1 MSPRVEAA
9 VHRTFASARGSR
21 NFRLYLIGQLVSATG
36 TWMHFTAASWLVLQL
51 SGSGTA
57 IGVNAALQFGP
68 LLLLAPWGG
77 VLADR
82 FDKRK
87 ILIAT
92 QVAFGVLALAMFAL
106 IAADAI
112 TLGMVYL
119 LSLIT
124 GVVTSFD
131 NPTRQSFYVEMVG
144 EEGLTN
150 AVSLNSAAFTGARIV
165 GPAVAGLLI
174 STLGISWPFLIDGV
188 SYLAVIV
195 ALTSMRIDEL
205 IPQRRASRSGGQLVA
220 GLRYVWST
228 PNLRRPLIVLA
239 VIFTVSFQFMVLVP
253 LLAERVFDGSAGTF
267 GLLSA
272 VAGAGSFAGAI
283 VMANRAP
290 RPTYLLLGSFGAAF
304 GVGLLAIAVA
314 PTLLAAVLIMV
325 PLGFVTMAFMITGNT
340 MLQMNARPEA
350 RGRVMAL
357 YGAVFL
363 GSTPI
368 GSPFVGWFAEHVGV
382 RAGFVLTGMV
392 AVATGAAVLWARR
405 RAVAAADAGEPEPAE
420 RSPAAA

>member
-1 MSPRVEAA
+1 VTPRVEAA

-36 TWMHFTAASWLVLQL
+36 TWMHFTATSWLVLQL

-68 LLLLAPWGG
+68 LLLLGPWGG

-92 QVAFGVLALAMFAL
+92 QIAFGVLALAMFGL
-106 IAADAI
+106 IAAGMM
-112 TLGMVYL
+112 TLGLVYV
-119 LSLIT
+119 LSLVT
-124 GVVTSFD
+124 GVVTAFD

-165 GPAVAGLLI
+165 GPAIAGLLI

-195 ALTSMRIDEL
+195 ALTAMRTDEL
-205 IPQRRASRSGGQLVA
+205 IPQRRSTRSSGHLVA
-220 GLRYVWST
+220 GLRYAWST

-239 VIFTVSFQFMVLVP
+239 IIFTVSFQFMVLVP
-253 LLAERVFDGSAGTF
+253 LLADRVFDGSAGTF

-272 VAGAGSFAGAI
+272 VAGVGSFAGAI
-283 VMANRAP
+283 TMANRAP
-290 RPTYLLLGSFGAAF
+290 RPTYLLLGGFGAAF
-304 GVGLLAIAVA
+304 GAGLLAIAAA
-314 PTLLAAVLIMV
+314 PTLVVAVVIMV

-340 MLQMNARPEA
+340 MLQVNSRPEA

-357 YGAVFL
+357 YGVVFL

-368 GSPFVGWFAEHVGV
+368 GSPLVGWFAEHVGV
-382 RAGFVLTGMV
+382 RAGFVLTGAV
-392 AVATGAAVLWARR
+392 ALATGAAVLWARR
-405 RAVAAADAGEPEPAE
+405 RAVAAAVTAEAETEE
-420 RSPAAA
+420 RSRAAA

>member
-1 MSPRVEAA
+1 MTPRVEAA

-21 NFRLYLIGQLVSATG
+21 NFRLYLVGQLVSATG

-119 LSLIT
+119 LSLVT

-165 GPAVAGLLI
+165 GPAVAGVLI
-174 STLGISWPFLIDGV
+174 TTLGIAWPFLIDGV

-195 ALTSMRIDEL
+195 ALTSMRTQEL

-272 VAGAGSFAGAI
+272 VAGAGSFVGAI

-314 PTLLAAVLIMV
+314 PTLLAALVIMV

-368 GSPFVGWFAEHVGV
+368 GSPIVGWFAEHVGV
-382 RAGFVLTGMV
+382 RAGFVLTGVV

-405 RAVAAADAGEPEPAE
+405 RAVAAADAAAPERAEP
-420 RSPAAA
+420 SPAAA